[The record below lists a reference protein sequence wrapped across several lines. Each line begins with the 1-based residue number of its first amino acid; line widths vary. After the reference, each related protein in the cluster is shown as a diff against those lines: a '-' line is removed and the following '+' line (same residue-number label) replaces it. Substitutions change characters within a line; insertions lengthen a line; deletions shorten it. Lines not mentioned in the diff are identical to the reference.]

1 MAQTLPL
8 VICILDGWGEAPP
21 SAHNAV
27 ASARTPAFDYL
38 RNTYPHGVIQA
49 SEHHVGLPAHQMGN
63 SEVGHMNLGAGR
75 VVMQDLP
82 RIDAAIASGELA
94 QHPHMRAHIAA
105 LKASGG
111 TCHLIGLA
119 SDGGVHAHLNHMLA
133 VAGYVAGAGVPVAIH
148 AVLDGRDTRPKSAE
162 VFLRSIENAA
172 SHHGNIHLASI
183 CGRFYA
189 MDRDKRWDRVQQAYD
204 LWVHGSGARA
214 NSVLQALEDAYDNG
228 VTDEFIAPT
237 ALGDFAGMQD
247 GDGLFVANFRADRVR
262 QFLHALTDDAFAHF
276 VRSKAVKFSHV
287 LGMVRY
293 SDALAN
299 IPAVFEPQTLTHT
312 LGEVVAAH
320 NLRQLRIAETE
331 KYAHVTFFFN
341 GGREEVFA
349 QESRIMVPSPKVA
362 TYDLQPEMS
371 ADEVT
376 NHVVAAIENATHDVI
391 IVNYANTDMVG
402 HSGNFSAAVKAV
414 EAVDSCIARITLA
427 LEKAGGAMLLTA
439 DHGNAECMHDEQSKQ
454 AHTQHT
460 LNVVPF
466 VALHPKLKHVQQNL
480 PVGTLAD
487 IAPTAL
493 YVLGIAAPQ
502 VMTGKNLL
510 QEYLQ

>member
-1 MAQTLPL
+1 
-8 VICILDGWGEAPP
+8 
-21 SAHNAV
+21 
-27 ASARTPAFDYL
+27 
-38 RNTYPHGVIQA
+38 
-49 SEHHVGLPAHQMGN
+49 
-63 SEVGHMNLGAGR
+63 
-75 VVMQDLP
+75 
-82 RIDAAIASGELA
+82 
-94 QHPHMRAHIAA
+94 
-105 LKASGG
+105 
-111 TCHLIGLA
+111 
-119 SDGGVHAHLNHMLA
+119 
-133 VAGYVAGAGVPVAIH
+133 
-148 AVLDGRDTRPKSAE
+148 
-162 VFLRSIENAA
+162 
-172 SHHGNIHLASI
+172 
-183 CGRFYA
+183 

-214 NSVLQALEDAYDNG
+214 NSALQALEDAYDNG

-262 QFLHALTDDAFAHF
+262 QFLHAFTDDAFTHF
-276 VRSKAVKFSHV
+276 VRSKTVEFSHV
-287 LGMVRY
+287 LGMVHY
-293 SDALAN
+293 SDALAH